1 MSSEIT
7 FIKDGNIASP
17 KGFLAGASYA
27 GIKTYSPDKLDL
39 GILYSEKQCSSAG
52 VFTTNKV
59 KSPSVLLTQQH
70 LSVQKLQA
78 VVVTSGIAN
87 ACVGKQGMTDAIEMV
102 SLASQHVGLNEKEM
116 AICTTGLIGVEL
128 PMALLRSTIPT
139 IELSYSGG
147 TPFAKSI
154 LTTDVGPKEAALTME
169 IDGTVITIGGTIK
182 GAGMIHPDMATMLC
196 FLTTDANIPQAILQ
210 PCLKEVIDETL
221 NCITVDGDTS
231 TNDTVLLLAN
241 GASDGTPIVAG
252 STELETFKQGLTKLC
267 SYLGEELIKTSE
279 GAQKLIKVNVAG
291 AASLSDARSA
301 AKTIA
306 GSSLVKTAIHGNDPN
321 WGRILAALGRSNAT
335 VDENEVAININEVCV
350 FEKGLPVPFFKEAV
364 IKAMNN
370 VEVLLTVQLNQ
381 GTASATAL
389 GCDLTEEYVVIN
401 SAYST

>member
-1 MSSEIT
+1 MSPEIA
-7 FIKDGNIASP
+7 FIKDGTVASP
-17 KGFLAGASYA
+17 KGFLAGASFA

-39 GILYSEKQCSSAG
+39 GILYSKEKCSSAG

-59 KSPSVLLTQQH
+59 KSASVLLTQQH
-70 LSVQKLQA
+70 LSGQQLQA

-87 ACVGKQGMTDAIEMV
+87 ACVGTQGMTDAIEMA
-102 SLASQHVGLNEKEM
+102 SLASKHVGLNTTEM

-128 PMALLRSTIPT
+128 PMALLRSNIPSVN
-139 IELSYSGG
+139 LSRSGG

-169 IDGTVITIGGTIK
+169 LDGTRITIGGTIK

-196 FLTTDANIPQAILQ
+196 FLTTDANIPQTILQ

-241 GASDGTPIVAG
+241 GASGGNAILSG
-252 STELETFKQGLTKLC
+252 STQIQAFKEGLTKLC
-267 SYLGEELIKTSE
+267 TYLGEELIKTSE
-279 GAQKLIKVNVAG
+279 GAQKLIKVHVVG

-301 AKTIA
+301 ARTIA

-335 VDENEVAININEVCV
+335 VDEHKVAININEVCV

-370 VEVLLTVQLNQ
+370 VEVLLTVHLNQ
-381 GTASATAL
+381 GKASATAL